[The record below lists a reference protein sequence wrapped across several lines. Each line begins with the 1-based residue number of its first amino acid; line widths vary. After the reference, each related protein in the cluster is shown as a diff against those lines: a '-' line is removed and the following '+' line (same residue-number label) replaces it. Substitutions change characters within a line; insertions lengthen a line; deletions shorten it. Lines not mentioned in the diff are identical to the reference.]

1 MNSVG
6 LNNSYIPSDSNM
18 SLKDEFCWSGECRL
32 FGDCTPS
39 NPLPLPITTST
50 HSTSCYYSSKI
61 WLMSDTIFLSF
72 PTTDNTASVW
82 DVETGNILMKYVGHS
97 GSVNSIAF
105 HPTEHYACTT
115 SGDTT
120 ACVWRCTM
128 NPAFLQRQWSSS
140 NSAAEK
146 TVSSFLIRNL
156 FTVYLLQCRKCGV
169 ERRKD
174 VLLIL

>member
-1 MNSVG
+1 MYHVNQ
-6 LNNSYIPSDSNM
+6 LLAHNSYILSDSSM

-61 WLMSDTIFLSF
+61 WLTSDTIFLSF

-82 DVETGNILMKYVGHS
+82 DVDTGNILMKYVGHS

-120 ACVWRCTM
+120 AHVWRCTM
-128 NPAFLQRQWSSS
+128 NPASLQRQWSSS

-146 TVSSFLIRNL
+146 TVSSFSLDTTLADRSFL
-156 FTVYLLQCRKCGV
+156 SFAV
-169 ERRKD
+169 
-174 VLLIL
+174 